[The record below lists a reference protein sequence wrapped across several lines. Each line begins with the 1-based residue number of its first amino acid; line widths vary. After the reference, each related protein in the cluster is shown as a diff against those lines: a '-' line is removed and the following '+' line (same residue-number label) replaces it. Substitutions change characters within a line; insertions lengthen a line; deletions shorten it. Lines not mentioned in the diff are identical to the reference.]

1 MTRSHEAGEHLRG
14 IELLAIPWLNCV
26 TRNPYETGCFVNRF
40 SSIWYNVPM
49 STTPKSPVLN
59 SDLKAFITTSIKE
72 VLDDP
77 DFGLELTATTMRRLR
92 AAKNKK
98 QKLISHAELKKRLY

>member
-1 MTRSHEAGEHLRG
+1 MWYT
-14 IELLAIPWLNCV
+14 LL
-26 TRNPYETGCFVNRF
+26 
-40 SSIWYNVPM
+40 M
-49 STTPKSPVLN
+49 STAPKTTVLD

-77 DFGLELTATTMRRLR
+77 DFGLELTATTTRRLR